1 MTVSM
6 VVTTAAATVRAA
18 TSPATTATAAT
29 AATAATVQAA
39 AFAATAILGGH
50 ACHRQCKQRN
60 LRPPSEATH
69 TGMVP
74 NAEPLH
80 KRALRVAMETFEFV
94 FGSSRSRGVDPAAVA
109 ACESS

>member
-1 MTVSM
+1 MEVM
-6 VVTTAAATVRAA
+6 GV
-18 TSPATTATAAT
+18 AAT
-29 AATAATVQAA
+29 ADTV
-39 AFAATAILGGH
+39 AFRAVASAATA
-50 ACHRQCKQRN
+50 CHRRRKQRK

>member
-1 MTVSM
+1 M
-6 VVTTAAATVRAA
+6 
-18 TSPATTATAAT
+18 
-29 AATAATVQAA
+29 QAE
-39 AFAATAILGGH
+39 
-50 ACHRQCKQRN
+50 
-60 LRPPSEATH
+60 EAKAPKRSDI
-69 TGMVP
+69 GMVP